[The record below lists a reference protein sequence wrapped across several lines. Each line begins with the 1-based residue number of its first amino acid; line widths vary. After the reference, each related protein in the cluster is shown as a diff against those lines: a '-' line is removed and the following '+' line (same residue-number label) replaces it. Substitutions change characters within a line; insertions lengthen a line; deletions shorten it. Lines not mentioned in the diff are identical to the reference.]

1 MNSFRFPVHDKAG
14 YAVINNFRYRTRPER
29 DNRRAARH
37 RFDHDQT
44 ERFGPVDRKQQSR
57 SIRQKLLLGSIIYFT
72 SQPNLVAIDFRF
84 KPFLEVTPLTTR
96 YFRRDAKR
104 HSCGTRNANGDFRP
118 LFGGESAEKGKIRS
132 RLQVGADHTAGA
144 RRVEWAKPGS
154 LDQDATCD

>member
-72 SQPNLVAIDFRF
+72 SQPDLVAIDLRF

-118 LFGGESAEKGKIRS
+118 LFGGDSPATRQIKS
-132 RLQVGADHTAGA
+132 RFEPRPEHTARPA
-144 RRVEWAKPGS
+144 
-154 LDQDATCD
+154 